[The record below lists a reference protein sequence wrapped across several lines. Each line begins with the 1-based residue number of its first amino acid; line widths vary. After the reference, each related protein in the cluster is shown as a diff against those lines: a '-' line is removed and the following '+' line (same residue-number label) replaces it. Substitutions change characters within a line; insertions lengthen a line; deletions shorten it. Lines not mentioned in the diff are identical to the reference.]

1 MEGGENMAVPKR
13 KTGKSATRSR
23 RSANMNM
30 TAKNLVECP
39 QCHSLKLSHRV
50 CPECG
55 YYNGREVVAAE

>member
-1 MEGGENMAVPKR
+1 MAVPKR

-39 QCHSLKLSHRV
+39 KCHAMKLPHRV
-50 CPECG
+50 CTECG
-55 YYNGREVVAAE
+55 SYNGREVISAE